1 MIAVVRALRLSTVG
15 AVCALLAVAG
25 FVAGIAL
32 MAASGVQVLIPET
45 GSEGAEWVADVNDA
59 GDAFV
64 VGAWIVSLAGLLGI
78 VALLGFYDHLKGAG
92 PVMLIAP
99 VAGAVGLTLVTI
111 SHAMPIAIAQ
121 ELAPAYTAED
131 AATFDTLASTCLL
144 LNYFGDVFN
153 WAVATPLYAIAILKT
168 GALPRWV
175 GYVGLVAAVFAGWL
189 GMFGPL
195 SSAIEGISAIGF
207 FAFFVFLAS
216 MGVTILRRRGEPA
229 PDAAPA
235 AVS

>member
-1 MIAVVRALRLSTVG
+1 VRDLRLSTVG
-15 AVCALLAVAG
+15 AGCALLAVAG

-32 MAASGVQVLIPET
+32 MATSGVQVLIPET

-59 GDAFV
+59 DDAFV
-64 VGAWIVSLAGLLGI
+64 VGAWIVNLAGLLGI

-92 PVMLIAP
+92 PVMVIAP

-111 SHAMPIAIAQ
+111 SHAVPIAIAQ
-121 ELAPAYTAED
+121 ELAPTYTAAD
-131 AATFDTLASTCLL
+131 AATFDAFASTCLL
-144 LNYFGDVFN
+144 LNYFGNVFN

-195 SSAIEGISAIGF
+195 SSAIEGVSAIGF
-207 FAFFVFLAS
+207 FAFFVFLVS

-229 PDAAPA
+229 PGAAPA